1 MTHFGQTENKNIYF
15 NSASVFFACWLLT
28 QKCKWVRSHMVIQL
42 FDTFNKCHPATLLP
56 ANHVTGRKS
65 CCVLL
70 NIICALHIAFNETDC
85 KGGHIKK
92 LLDVKMNRHICYLSS
107 NCYLLHFSCI
117 NLTNCKEE
125 VAM

>member
-1 MTHFGQTENKNIYF
+1 MLRSTEH
-15 NSASVFFACWLLT
+15 AS
-28 QKCKWVRSHMVIQL
+28 
-42 FDTFNKCHPATLLP
+42 
-56 ANHVTGRKS
+56 
-65 CCVLL
+65 
-70 NIICALHIAFNETDC
+70 HIAFNETDC

-107 NCYLLHFSCI
+107 NRYLFHFSCI